1 MSKAGHEG
9 APAESQQ
16 SKAQRPSRHVRRS
29 GKIQG
34 YRVSLKVEGGRIPF
48 WTSLQLDAMRLL
60 DVDQRVQQYSP
71 CDLPPVVVRVDGKR
85 LDYRALL
92 TVRLARTT
100 VVFDIV
106 RDDGALVATL
116 RQAYAAQGFVYTF
129 LEERRIRQQPAFAN
143 ALEIEHARCVEV
155 SEDLALFAK
164 QTLGRGITN
173 LGGFE
178 TALAK
183 WQANR
188 LLPRGGLP
196 IKPRMLAYALFL
208 RGHIRFDPFTAPL
221 TKQTMVSL

>member
-1 MSKAGHEG
+1 MSKTEAEG
-9 APAESQQ
+9 ASAENQQ
-16 SKAQRPSRHVRRS
+16 SKAQRPSRHIRRS

-71 CDLPPVVVRVDGKR
+71 CDLPPVAVHVSGKR
-85 LDYRALL
+85 LGYRALL

-106 RDDGALVATL
+106 RENGALVDTL

-129 LEERRIRQQPAFAN
+129 LEERRIRQEPAFTN

-164 QTLGRGITN
+164 RTLGRGITD

-178 TALAK
+178 TALAE
-183 WQANR
+183 WQTYR
-188 LLPRGGLP
+188 PPPRGGLL

-221 TKQTMVSL
+221 DAHTPVSL